1 LKSNKSKRRFIRPEL
16 LIAPEGIEIL
26 DMFFLTMSFII
37 LLIAPEGIEISYKL
51 LFLVYWL
58 KLLIAPEGIEIY
70 YFIR

>member
-1 LKSNKSKRRFIRPEL
+1 
-16 LIAPEGIEIL
+16 
-26 DMFFLTMSFII
+26 MFFLTMSFII